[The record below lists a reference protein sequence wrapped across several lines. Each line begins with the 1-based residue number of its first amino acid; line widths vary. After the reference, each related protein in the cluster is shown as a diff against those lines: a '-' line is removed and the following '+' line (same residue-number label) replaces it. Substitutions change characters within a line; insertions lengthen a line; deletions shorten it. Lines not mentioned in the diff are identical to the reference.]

1 MKIRVVNSLILI
13 LCIFAGT
20 AQAVIIPPEEIVKQT
35 ADAVIERIKSQRA
48 ELDANPSKIYDVVN
62 ELVIPHYDFVSMS
75 KWVLGKNWKTAS
87 ETQRSDFIVQFQT
100 LLVRTYARALLE
112 YSGQEIKYFP
122 VEMNQKSKLALVKTE
137 MTSDGAQPFPVAYR
151 MHQKNEAWKVI
162 DVSVDGVSLVSTY
175 RGSFSTQ
182 IKKHGFDSLIKELTT
197 KNERLASS
205 LSN

>member
-1 MKIRVVNSLILI
+1 MV
-13 LCIFAGT
+13 AGV
-20 AQAVIIPPEEIVKQT
+20 AQAAMESPDAVIKQT
-35 ADAVIERIKSQRA
+35 ADAVIERINAQRS

-62 ELVIPHYDFVSMS
+62 ELVIPHYDFTSMS
-75 KWVLGKNWKTAS
+75 KWVLGKNWKSAS
-87 ETQRSDFIVQFQT
+87 ETQRSDFITQFQT

-122 VEMNQKSKLALVKTE
+122 VEINTKSKLALVKTE

-151 MHQKNEAWKVI
+151 MHQKDDSWKVV

-182 IKKHGFDSLIKELTT
+182 IKKKGFDSLINELTA

-205 LSN
+205 ISK

>member
-13 LCIFAGT
+13 LCMVASL
-20 AQAVIIPPEEIVKQT
+20 AQAAVATPDAVIKQT
-35 ADAVIERIKSQRA
+35 ADAVIERIKAQRT

-62 ELVIPHYDFVSMS
+62 ELVIPHYDFTSMS
-75 KWVLGKNWKTAS
+75 KWVLGKNWKSAT
-87 ETQRSDFIVQFQT
+87 ETQRSDFITQFQT

-122 VEMNQKSKLALVKTE
+122 VEINTKSKLALVKTE
-137 MTSDGAQPFPVAYR
+137 MMSDGAQPFPVAYR
-151 MHQKNEAWKVI
+151 MHQKNDKWKVV

-182 IKKHGFDSLIKELTT
+182 IKKHGFESLINELTV

-205 LSN
+205 ISK

>member
-1 MKIRVVNSLILI
+1 MVASL
-13 LCIFAGT
+13 
-20 AQAVIIPPEEIVKQT
+20 AQAAVATPDAVIKQT
-35 ADAVIERIKSQRA
+35 ADAVIERIKAQRT

-62 ELVIPHYDFVSMS
+62 ELVIPHYDFTSMS
-75 KWVLGKNWKTAS
+75 KWVLGKNWKSAT
-87 ETQRSDFIVQFQT
+87 ETQRSDFITQFQT

-122 VEMNQKSKLALVKTE
+122 VEINTKSKLALVKTE
-137 MTSDGAQPFPVAYR
+137 MMSDGAQPFPVAYR
-151 MHQKNEAWKVI
+151 MHQKNDKWKVV

-182 IKKHGFDSLIKELTT
+182 IKKHGFESLINELTV

-205 LSN
+205 ISK

>member
-1 MKIRVVNSLILI
+1 MKVRVVNSLILI
-13 LCIFAGT
+13 LSMVAGI
-20 AQAVIIPPEEIVKQT
+20 AQAAMETPDAVVKQT
-35 ADAVIERIKSQRA
+35 ADAVIERIQSQRS

-62 ELVIPHYDFVSMS
+62 ELVIPHYDFTSMS
-75 KWVLGKNWKTAS
+75 KWVLGKNWKSAS
-87 ETQRSDFIVQFQT
+87 EAQRSDFIAQFQT

-122 VEMNQKSKLALVKTE
+122 VEMNAKSKLALVKTE

-151 MHQKNEAWKVI
+151 MHQKNDEWKVV

-182 IKKHGFDSLIKELTT
+182 IKKHGFDSLINELTI

-205 LSN
+205 LTK